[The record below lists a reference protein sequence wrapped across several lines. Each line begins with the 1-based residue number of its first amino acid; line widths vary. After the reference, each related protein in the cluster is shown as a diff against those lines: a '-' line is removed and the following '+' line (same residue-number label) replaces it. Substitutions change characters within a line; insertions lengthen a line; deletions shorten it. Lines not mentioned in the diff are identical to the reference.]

1 MKSKKDTGEAD
12 KDKRASAKVIS
23 KMEKVARDGG
33 EQMII
38 DTIERQKQYVEKQK
52 DHSKGLG
59 VVFADAFLRGM
70 RDLGYK
76 DPAWAMSEL
85 FDNSMQAGAD
95 TISIRYGF
103 NPRGPSKPD
112 LIAVCDNGN
121 GMIPEMISYAVR
133 WGGTDREND
142 RTGFGRYGYGLP
154 SSVVSIAKRYTVYA
168 KTPKNDWYA
177 VTVDIQEL
185 AAAAGD
191 LEKTQDLL
199 TANKATL
206 PRWVLDGAIG
216 EDKLDI
222 GKLDSG
228 VVVVLEDLDRLRSL
242 NGWIKAETLTTKL
255 LQHCGVVYR
264 RFIPEKKIY
273 VNGTLAQAVDPLFL
287 MEHARF
293 YDETSVRAEPVEARI
308 IEIENAEGNMG
319 KVRVRAALLP
329 PNFQSADPNDY
340 RPDMRGA
347 KTNSRLLIM
356 KRYNGLIVCRAGRQ
370 IDCISPFWTKF
381 QNYDAN
387 IKIEIDFDPVL
398 DEFFSITTAKQQV
411 VIEDEMWEKIRNE
424 GKNCGGL
431 EKLVI
436 DLRNRRDEIHHQLK
450 AKAENKTKD
459 GTPRPSTL
467 AMEETEKFKGPTREP
482 TPQQKEEAQRN
493 LEAAARQKA
502 EATGE
507 EPEKVLAALTEA
519 TAKKKWEVEFF
530 AVPEGPFYRPMR
542 FGEQR
547 RIIINTDHPF
557 YSKVYL
563 PAGDAKYALEVV
575 LFVIAERE
583 LDSSGDALTFYRSER
598 QRWSDRLRH
607 ALDVLVTEESLQ
619 DKMSAVSEMLYAS
632 GA

>member
-1 MKSKKDTGEAD
+1 MKSKKDTSKTDDGKSE
-12 KDKRASAKVIS
+12 SAKVIA
-23 KMEKVARDGG
+23 KMEKAARDGG

-52 DHSKGLG
+52 DQSKGLG

-76 DPAWAMSEL
+76 DPAWALSEL
-85 FDNSMQAGAD
+85 FDNAMQAGAD
-95 TISIRYGF
+95 TISVRYGF
-103 NPRGPSKPD
+103 KEKGSSKPD
-112 LIAVCDNGN
+112 MIAICDNGN
-121 GMIPEMISYAVR
+121 GMIAEMISYAVR

-154 SSVVSIAKRYTVYA
+154 SSSVSIAKRYTVYA

-191 LEKTQDLL
+191 LEKTQGLL
-199 TANKATL
+199 TAKKATL
-206 PRWVLDGAIG
+206 PRWILDGATG

-222 GKLDSG
+222 SKLESG
-228 VVVVLEDLDRLRSL
+228 VIVVLEDLDRLRKL
-242 NGWIKAETLTTKL
+242 NGWIKADTLTTKL

-273 VNGTLAQAVDPLFL
+273 INGALAQAVDPLFL
-287 MEHARF
+287 MEHGRF
-293 YDETSVRAEPVEARI
+293 YDETSVRAEPVETRV
-308 IEIENAEGNMG
+308 IEVENAEGLKG
-319 KVRVRAALLP
+319 KVRIRASLLP

-340 RPDMRGA
+340 RPDMRGV
-347 KTNSRLLIM
+347 KTNNRLPIM

-381 QNYDAN
+381 QNYDVN
-387 IKIEIDFDPVL
+387 IKIEIDFDPAL

-411 VIEDEMWEKIRNE
+411 VIEDEMWEKLRAD

-431 EKLVI
+431 EKLVV
-436 DLRNRRDEIHHQLK
+436 DLRHRRKDLDDELT
-450 AKAENKTKD
+450 AKAENKTKAE
-459 GTPRPSTL
+459 TPRPSTL
-467 AMEETEKFKGPTREP
+467 AMQETEKFKGPTREP
-482 TPQQKEEAQRN
+482 TPQQREEAQRN
-493 LEAAARQKA
+493 LEDAAKQKA

-507 EPEKVLAALTEA
+507 EPEKILAALTEA
-519 TAKKKWEVEFF
+519 TAKKKWEVEFL

-547 RIIINTDHPF
+547 RIIINTEHPF
-557 YSKVYL
+557 YTKVYL
-563 PAGDAKYALEVV
+563 PAGEAKYALEVM
-575 LFVIAERE
+575 LFVLAERE
-583 LDSSGDALTFYRSER
+583 LDSSGDGLTFYKSER

-619 DKMSAVSEMLYAS
+619 DKRSAFAEMLYAS
-632 GA
+632 GS